1 MNRILKR
8 PMFRMGG
15 STGTG
20 ITSGLDRQN
29 YKIGGGAGMARD
41 NIRLSDLPFMKTQN
55 TPTVDDK
62 SVPKT
67 SFLNPQGVG
76 LGMGTLPGF
85 LTQFGLNLVSA
96 TPRGNIFATAAESAK
111 EPFSRFQ
118 AAKFKE
124 KQSEDEFKKDLALA
138 LAKPQ
143 KQTLRQ
149 AVNKQT
155 GERGFYTDTQ
165 IMNDPNLVPPDNR
178 MAFKFNANTNT
189 FEQVPISDIERGKD
203 KEVKARAL
211 GTQYNILTNLVS
223 DMKTRLPSTVTGA
236 TGVGFGV
243 VEGFADQFAQL
254 AESLGIKDGL
264 VIENEGAIDKYL
276 KDKGFTEKAQ
286 SAATMKASVIN
297 LGYALAKIAEPDNP
311 RLSEGDIIRQLN
323 RINFGASRNVFSASL
338 DQILKEEL
346 IRASSEIK
354 GLKLNPDDFI
364 GVKKEEKK
372 DENKKDETDDN
383 PAGLNLKGLK

>member
-1 MNRILKR
+1 
-8 PMFRMGG
+8 MGG

-354 GLKLNPDDFI
+354 GLELDPDNFI
-364 GVKKEEKK
+364 GVEKKEEKE
-372 DENKKDETDDN
+372 ENKKDEDFD
-383 PAGLNLKGLK
+383 PLEILPK

>member
-1 MNRILKR
+1 MNRTLKR

-20 ITSGLDRQN
+20 ITSGLNRQN

-67 SFLNPQGVG
+67 SFLNPEGVG

-96 TPRGNIFATAAESAK
+96 TPRGNIFATAAEAAK

-155 GERGFYTDTQ
+155 GERGFYTDTE
-165 IMNDPNLVPPDNR
+165 IMNDPNLVPPD
-178 MAFKFNANTNT
+178 
-189 FEQVPISDIERGKD
+189 
-203 KEVKARAL
+203 L
-211 GTQYNILTNLVS
+211 
-223 DMKTRLPSTVTGA
+223 
-236 TGVGFGV
+236 
-243 VEGFADQFAQL
+243 
-254 AESLGIKDGL
+254 SLIH
-264 VIENEGAIDKYL
+264 I
-276 KDKGFTEKAQ
+276 
-286 SAATMKASVIN
+286 
-297 LGYALAKIAEPDNP
+297 
-311 RLSEGDIIRQLN
+311 
-323 RINFGASRNVFSASL
+323 
-338 DQILKEEL
+338 
-346 IRASSEIK
+346 
-354 GLKLNPDDFI
+354 
-364 GVKKEEKK
+364 
-372 DENKKDETDDN
+372 
-383 PAGLNLKGLK
+383 

>member
-1 MNRILKR
+1 MNRTLKR

-29 YKIGGGAGMARD
+29 YQIGGGAGMARD

-211 GTQYNILTNLVS
+211 GTQYNILTSLVG
-223 DMKTRLPSTVTGA
+223 DMQTRLPTTVTGA

-243 VEGFADQFAQL
+243 VEGLADQFAQL

-354 GLKLNPDDFI
+354 GLELDPDNFI
-364 GVKKEEKK
+364 GVEKKEEKE
-372 DENKKDETDDN
+372 ENKKDEDFD
-383 PAGLNLKGLK
+383 PLEILPK

>member
-1 MNRILKR
+1 
-8 PMFRMGG
+8 MFRMGG

-20 ITSGLDRQN
+20 ITSGLNRQN

-67 SFLNPQGVG
+67 SFLNPEGVG

-155 GERGFYTDTQ
+155 GERGFYTDTE

-178 MAFKFNANTNT
+178 MAFKFNANTKS

-203 KEVKARAL
+203 DQITARNI
-211 GTQYNILTNLVS
+211 GTQYNILSALTK
-223 DMKTRLPSTVTGA
+223 DMQLRLPGTTTGFTGGFFQFLEGAADQFRQLGSSYGIANGLTEDFDESKIDEYLESTGA
-236 TGVGFGV
+236 TK
-243 VEGFADQFAQL
+243 L
-254 AESLGIKDGL
+254 AS
-264 VIENEGAIDKYL
+264 NY
-276 KDKGFTEKAQ
+276 
-286 SAATMKASVIN
+286 ATMKGSVIN

-323 RINFGASRNVFSASL
+323 RINFGASRKIFKDSL
-338 DQILKEEL
+338 DQILKEEN
-346 IRASSEIK
+346 IRASATIK
-354 GLKLNPDDFI
+354 GLELDPNNFI
-364 GVKKEEKK
+364 GVEKKEE
-372 DENKKDETDDN
+372 NKKNEKGKDFD
-383 PAGLNLKGLK
+383 PLKIL

>member
-15 STGTG
+15 SAGTG

-155 GERGFYTDTQ
+155 GERGFYTDTE
-165 IMNDPNLVPPDNR
+165 IMNNPNLVPPDNR
-178 MAFKFNANTNT
+178 MAFRFNANTNT

-354 GLKLNPDDFI
+354 GLELDPDNFI
-364 GVKKEEKK
+364 GVEKKEEKE
-372 DENKKDETDDN
+372 ENKKDEDYD
-383 PAGLNLKGLK
+383 PLEILPK

>member
-29 YKIGGGAGMARD
+29 YQIGGGAGMARY

-155 GERGFYTDTQ
+155 GERGFYTDTE
-165 IMNDPNLVPPDNR
+165 IMNNPNLVPPDNR
-178 MAFKFNANTNT
+178 MAFRFNANTNT

-354 GLKLNPDDFI
+354 GLELDPDNFI
-364 GVKKEEKK
+364 GVEKKEEKE
-372 DENKKDETDDN
+372 ENKKDEDFD
-383 PAGLNLKGLK
+383 PLEILPK

>member
-155 GERGFYTDTQ
+155 GERGFYTDTE
-165 IMNDPNLVPPDNR
+165 IMNNPNLVPPDNR
-178 MAFKFNANTNT
+178 MAFRFNANTNT

-203 KEVKARAL
+203 NEVKARAL

-354 GLKLNPDDFI
+354 GLELDPDNFI
-364 GVKKEEKK
+364 GVEKKEEKE
-372 DENKKDETDDN
+372 ENKKDEDFD
-383 PAGLNLKGLK
+383 PLEILPK

>member
-1 MNRILKR
+1 
-8 PMFRMGG
+8 MGG

-67 SFLNPQGVG
+67 NFLNPQGVG

-203 KEVKARAL
+203 NEVKARAL

-354 GLKLNPDDFI
+354 GLELDPDNFI
-364 GVKKEEKK
+364 GVEKKEEKE
-372 DENKKDETDDN
+372 ENKKDEDFD
-383 PAGLNLKGLK
+383 PLEILPK

>member
-1 MNRILKR
+1 MNRTLKR

-20 ITSGLDRQN
+20 ITSGLNRQN

-67 SFLNPQGVG
+67 SFLNPEGVG

-155 GERGFYTDTQ
+155 GERGFYTDTE

-178 MAFKFNANTNT
+178 MAFKFNANTKS

-203 KEVKARAL
+203 DQITARNI
-211 GTQYNILTNLVS
+211 GTQYNILSALTK
-223 DMKTRLPSTVTGA
+223 DMQLRLPGTTTGFTGGFFQFLEGAADQFRQLGSSYGIANGLTEDFDESKIDEYLESTGA
-236 TGVGFGV
+236 TK
-243 VEGFADQFAQL
+243 L
-254 AESLGIKDGL
+254 AS
-264 VIENEGAIDKYL
+264 NY
-276 KDKGFTEKAQ
+276 
-286 SAATMKASVIN
+286 ATMKGSVIN

-323 RINFGASRNVFSASL
+323 RINFGASRKIFKDSL
-338 DQILKEEL
+338 DQILKEEN
-346 IRASSEIK
+346 IRASATIK
-354 GLKLNPDDFI
+354 GLELDPNNFI
-364 GVKKEEKK
+364 GVEKKEE
-372 DENKKDETDDN
+372 NKKNEKGKDFD
-383 PAGLNLKGLK
+383 PLKIL

>member
-15 STGTG
+15 SAGTG

-155 GERGFYTDTQ
+155 GERGFYTDTE
-165 IMNDPNLVPPDNR
+165 IMNNPNLVPPDNR
-178 MAFKFNANTNT
+178 MAFRFNANTNT

>member
-29 YKIGGGAGMARD
+29 YKVGGGAGMARD
-41 NIRLSDLPFMKTQN
+41 NIRLSDLPFMKKQN

-85 LTQFGLNLVSA
+85 LTQLGLNLVSA

-155 GERGFYTDTQ
+155 GERGFYTDTE
-165 IMNDPNLVPPDNR
+165 IMNNPNLVPPDNR
-178 MAFKFNANTNT
+178 MAFRFNANTNT

-203 KEVKARAL
+203 NEVKARAL

-243 VEGFADQFAQL
+243 VEGFSDQFAQL

-354 GLKLNPDDFI
+354 GLELDPDNFI
-364 GVKKEEKK
+364 GVEKKEEKE
-372 DENKKDETDDN
+372 ENKKDEDFD
-383 PAGLNLKGLK
+383 PLEILPK

>member
-1 MNRILKR
+1 
-8 PMFRMGG
+8 MGG